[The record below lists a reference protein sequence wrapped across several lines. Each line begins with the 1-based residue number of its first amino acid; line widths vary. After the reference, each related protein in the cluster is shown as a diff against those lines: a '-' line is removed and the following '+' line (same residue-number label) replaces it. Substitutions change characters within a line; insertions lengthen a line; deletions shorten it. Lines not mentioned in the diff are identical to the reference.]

1 MPEDVVGAQENSPAP
16 DAQAAPSAVAP
27 KGSPEQVSEQG
38 TPLTTPPEPV
48 KPWNLPPEQRWEELR
63 RDRDEARRAYQELAT
78 RASQPVAP
86 MQPAQ
91 PQADPWEPLV
101 SHPDPATAQFYQQ
114 QKRLVDHA
122 VRQGRE
128 QAYQELQPVIGN
140 LQRGQA
146 AIGLKDFRKENPDIQ
161 PGSEEE
167 SLVVAYMEGR
177 VDGIAHPIES
187 ARNNA
192 VIRKLEAEVK
202 VLREQRTV
210 IPQKRQAAGVEAT
223 SGIPATAGLPPKP
236 GDWKETAGAIV
247 DKGGGMLDVAQAIF
261 GRKRQAVS
269 P

>member
-1 MPEDVVGAQENSPAP
+1 MPEEVVGVAP
-16 DAQAAPSAVAP
+16 DSPPADAPAASSAEQDASLQQPSGTAP
-27 KGSPEQVSEQG
+27 PPPSQVV
-38 TPLTTPPEPV
+38 EP
-48 KPWNLPPEQRWEELR
+48 KPWNLPPEQRWDELR
-63 RDRDEARRAYQELAT
+63 RERDEARRAYQELAT

-86 MQPAQ
+86 IQPVQ
-91 PQADPWEPLV
+91 PQADPWESLV
-101 SHPDPATAQFYQQ
+101 NHPDPATAQFYQQ
-114 QKRLVDHA
+114 QRRLVEHA
-122 VRQGRE
+122 VQQGRE
-128 QAYQELQPVIGN
+128 QAYRELQPVIGN

-167 SLVVAYMEGR
+167 FLVVAYMEGR
-177 VDGIAHPIES
+177 VDNIRHPIES

-236 GDWKETAGAIV
+236 GDWREQAGAIV